1 MRTLPPVRRE
11 IIVAAPPERAF
22 AVFTDEIGRWWPLGD
37 HSVYGATSTV
47 GFDDGRIVE
56 RSAQGEQAVWGTVT
70 AWQPG
75 RVVSFT
81 WHPGEEA
88 DRASAVT
95 VTFHDRGERTLVVLE
110 HTGWEIFA
118 DPDAARA
125 EYDGGWVGVL
135 DRYQDATASVV
146 GR

>member
-1 MRTLPPVRRE
+1 MTILPPVRRE
-11 IIVAAPPERAF
+11 VIVDAPPERAF
-22 AVFTDEIGRWWPLGD
+22 AVFTDEIGRWWPMVG
-37 HSVYGATSTV
+37 HSVYGATAAV

-56 RSAQGEQAVWGTVT
+56 RSAEGEQAVWGTVT
-70 AWQPG
+70 KWDPG

-81 WHPGEEA
+81 WHPGHDA

-110 HTGWEIFA
+110 HTGWEIYA
-118 DPDAARA
+118 DPEAARA
-125 EYDGGWVGVL
+125 EYHGGWVGVL
-135 DRYQDATASVV
+135 DRYQKATTSMV